1 MSSLTSYIS
10 QNIPAILFGIIIF
23 EFVIILFIIEYLNY
37 KVCINK
43 QLVDIKRRIYK
54 LQCKFDDTTNH
65 MKETRTQMELE
76 EKQNYSSLQSYLMDI
91 EKTLSKNMKQNQD
104 SLANLAK
111 SLDSCLI
118 NDNQKN
124 QSDLSR
130 MEEKLIVLFTEDSF
144 KTYEK
149 NQSELSRMEEK
160 LIVLF
165 TEDSFKTYE
174 KNQSEL
180 SKMED
185 RITLLINEDNSKIN
199 DKIKTIAGICQPLV
213 ERTVIEGGWSKS
225 QRPIMEN
232 NINNL
237 NLIIAD
243 DYKDKPLIKS
253 GDPFEIKTDQYGIKS
268 DVFGW

>member
-1 MSSLTSYIS
+1 M
-10 QNIPAILFGIIIF
+10 
-23 EFVIILFIIEYLNY
+23 
-37 KVCINK
+37 
-43 QLVDIKRRIYK
+43 VDIKRRIYK

-124 QSDLSR
+124 QSD
-130 MEEKLIVLFTEDSF
+130 
-144 KTYEK
+144 
-149 NQSELSRMEEK
+149 LSRMEEK

>member
-149 NQSELSRMEEK
+149 NQSELS
-160 LIVLF
+160 
-165 TEDSFKTYE
+165 
-174 KNQSEL
+174 
-180 SKMED
+180 KMED

>member
-124 QSDLSR
+124 QS
-130 MEEKLIVLFTEDSF
+130 
-144 KTYEK
+144 
-149 NQSELSRMEEK
+149 ELSRMEEK

>member
-111 SLDSCLI
+111 SFDSCLI

-124 QSDLSR
+124 QSD
-130 MEEKLIVLFTEDSF
+130 
-144 KTYEK
+144 
-149 NQSELSRMEEK
+149 LSRMEEK

-253 GDPFEIKTDQYGIKS
+253 GDPFEIKTDEYGIKS
-268 DVFGW
+268 DVFGY

>member
-54 LQCKFDDTTNH
+54 LDCKFDEVTKY
-65 MKETRTQMELE
+65 MKETHKEIELE
-76 EKQNYSSLQSYLMDI
+76 QNKKYSSIQIIIMDI

-149 NQSELSRMEEK
+149 NQSELSRME
-160 LIVLF
+160 
-165 TEDSFKTYE
+165 
-174 KNQSEL
+174 
-180 SKMED
+180 D
-185 RITLLINEDNSKIN
+185 RMTLLINEDNSKIN
-199 DKIKTIAGICQPLV
+199 EKIKTIAGICQNLM
-213 ERTVIEGGWSKS
+213 GGIVTIPSN
-225 QRPIMEN
+225 IMS
-232 NINNL
+232 IMYDKL
-237 NLIIAD
+237 NLIISD
-243 DYKDKPLIKS
+243 DYKDKPQYIIKS
-253 GDPFEIKTDQYGIKS
+253 GDPFGIKSDQYGIKS